1 MTRALAP
8 RAAAG
13 MRVYAVHVAAE
24 TGRAAAGSRRRPV
37 RAATAAAAGSRG
49 PAAQAAAAVGRA
61 AAGRRP
67 RRAATALAAALL
79 ALAALPPA
87 AAQAHGLA
95 GKTDLPI
102 PQWLFAWA
110 AALVLIVSFV
120 ALGVLWP
127 KPRLQSPRT
136 RRLFT
141 APRVAEP
148 LCGLVGIA
156 IFAAVVY
163 SAFAGTTVPTANL
176 APTAIYVIFWVGI
189 PVVSVLLGNVFTLF
203 NPWRAAY
210 RAVAAAAR
218 RVSPAFDAAPLDYPR
233 RLGRWPAVA
242 GIVGFAWL
250 ELIYVDRDVPST
262 LGALALAYA
271 LVQLVGM
278 SLYGERTWSE
288 RGDAFG
294 VWFGLC
300 GRIAVFTARG
310 REIHLRPPLSG
321 LPSLD
326 ALPGTVALACAL
338 IGSTTF
344 DGASNGS
351 LWVETEPHVQS
362 VFKTLGFGQ
371 TPAQE
376 LAFTVG
382 LLFAIGFVAGIFW
395 LGIQGMRTVDP
406 RRRPG
411 ELARQF
417 VHTLIPIAFAYT
429 LAHYFSLLAFQGQ
442 ALGYLISDPLGNGS
456 NLLGTANAQVN
467 YTIVSASAIWYV
479 QVAAL
484 VAGHV
489 CGLVLAHDR
498 ALAVFKD
505 DPRAA
510 LRSQYWMLTVMVGF
524 TCLGLWLLSAVNT

>member
-1 MTRALAP
+1 M
-8 RAAAG
+8 
-13 MRVYAVHVAAE
+13 
-24 TGRAAAGSRRRPV
+24 RRRPI
-37 RAATAAAAGSRG
+37 
-49 PAAQAAAAVGRA
+49 
-61 AAGRRP
+61 
-67 RRAATALAAALL
+67 ALAASAALL
-79 ALAALPPA
+79 AVAALPPA

-110 AALVLIVSFV
+110 AAIVLIVSFV

-127 KPRLQSPRT
+127 RPRLQAAAT
-136 RRLFT
+136 RRLLT
-141 APRVAEP
+141 APRFVAP
-148 LCGLVGIA
+148 LCGLIGVA
-156 IFAAVVY
+156 IFAVVVY

-189 PVVSVLLGNVFTLF
+189 PVASVLFGDVFALF
-203 NPWRAAY
+203 SPWRAAY
-210 RAVAAAAR
+210 LAIAAAAR
-218 RVSPAFDAAPLDYPR
+218 RISPAFGAAPLKYPE

-250 ELIYVDRDVPST
+250 ELIYVDRDIPST

-271 LVQLVGM
+271 FVQLVGM

-288 RGDAFG
+288 RADAFG

-300 GRIAVFTARG
+300 GRISVFEGRG
-310 REIHLRPPLSG
+310 RELHLRPPLSG
-321 LPSLD
+321 LPRLD
-326 ALPGTVALACAL
+326 ALPGTVALLCAL
-338 IGSTTF
+338 IGATTF

-351 LWVETEPHVQS
+351 LWIETEPHVQS
-362 VFKTLGFGQ
+362 VFSSLGFGA

-382 LLFAIGFVAGIFW
+382 LLFAIGFVAAIFT
-395 LGIQGMRTVDP
+395 LGIRGMRTVDP
-406 RRRPG
+406 RRQPG

-417 VHTLIPIAFAYT
+417 VHTLVPIAFAYT
-429 LAHYFSLLAFQGQ
+429 LAHYFSLLAYQGQ

-456 NLLGTANAQVN
+456 NLFGTANAQVS
-467 YTIVSASAIWYV
+467 YTIVSASTIWYV

-489 CGLVLAHDR
+489 SGLVLAHDR
-498 ALAVFKD
+498 ALAVFTD

>member
-1 MTRALAP
+1 MSPAQRGAL
-8 RAAAG
+8 
-13 MRVYAVHVAAE
+13 
-24 TGRAAAGSRRRPV
+24 
-37 RAATAAAAGSRG
+37 
-49 PAAQAAAAVGRA
+49 
-61 AAGRRP
+61 AGRRRLP
-67 RRAATALAAALL
+67 ARVAIALAATLL
-79 ALAALPPA
+79 AVAALPPA

-110 AALVLIVSFV
+110 AAIVLIVSFV

-127 KPRLQSPRT
+127 RPRLQAPRT

-141 APRVAEP
+141 APRLVEP
-148 LCGLVGIA
+148 LCGLIGVA
-156 IFAAVVY
+156 IFLVVVY
-163 SAFAGTTVPTANL
+163 SAFQGTTVPTANL

-189 PVVSVLLGNVFTLF
+189 PVASVLLGNVFALF
-203 NPWRAAY
+203 NPWRAMY

-218 RVSPAFDAAPLDYPR
+218 KASPALDAAPLDYPQK
-233 RLGRWPAVA
+233 LGRWPAVA

-271 LVQLVGM
+271 FVQLVGM

-300 GRIAVFTARG
+300 GRISAFTTRG
-310 REIHLRPPLSG
+310 REVHVRPPLSG

-326 ALPGTVALACAL
+326 PLPGTVALACAL

-351 LWVETEPHVQS
+351 LWVETEPHIQS
-362 VFKTLGFGQ
+362 VFKTLGLSQ

-382 LLFAIGFVAGIFW
+382 LLFAIGFVAAIFW

-406 RRRPG
+406 RRQPG
-411 ELARQF
+411 ELARAF

-429 LAHYFSLLAFQGQ
+429 LAHYFSLLAYQGQ

-456 NLLGTANAQVN
+456 NLFGTANAQVN

-479 QVAAL
+479 QVGAL

-489 CGLVLAHDR
+489 GGLVLAHDR
-498 ALAVFKD
+498 ALALFAR